1 MAWIETWNSGVPK
14 ESAEAARADP
24 EGRVV
29 MFSITTN
36 YIAEVYNRYHDL
48 HSPNVDG
55 GELSCE
61 DWWGLLSD
69 EQREKLLDAIEDYIS
84 KYTLIDEELID
95 VMDEVEDRA
104 AAEALK

>member
-24 EGRVV
+24 EERVV

-36 YIAEVYNRYHDL
+36 YIAEVYNSYHNL
-48 HSPNVDG
+48 NSPNVDG
-55 GELSCE
+55 DELSCE
-61 DWWGLLSD
+61 DRWELLSD
-69 EQREKLLDAIEDYIS
+69 KQRGKLLDAIEDYIS

-95 VMDEVEDRA
+95 VMDGVEARA